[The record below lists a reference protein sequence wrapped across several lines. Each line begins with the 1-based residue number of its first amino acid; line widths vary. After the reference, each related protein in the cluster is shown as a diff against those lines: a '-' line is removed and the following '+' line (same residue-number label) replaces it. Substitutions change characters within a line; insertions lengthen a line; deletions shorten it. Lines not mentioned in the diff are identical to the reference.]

1 MCKFVESIAQRQ
13 SVEHTCMELR
23 PKLGPVGIRLISRS
37 RDVNESD
44 TVRSVSYDFLLVIY
58 SRYIVTI
65 SLTCTV
71 SEI

>member
-1 MCKFVESIAQRQ
+1 
-13 SVEHTCMELR
+13 MELR
-23 PKLGPVGIRLISRS
+23 RKLGPVGIRLSRS

-58 SRYIVTI
+58 SRYVVTI

>member
-23 PKLGPVGIRLISRS
+23 RKLGPVGIRLSRS

-58 SRYIVTI
+58 SRYVVTI